1 MTASVFDLIRQY
13 DLDPKKS
20 LGQNF
25 LVDETHLARIAAAA
39 DLTPEDTVLEIGPGL
54 GVLTRHLAEQAG
66 HVVAVE
72 LDDRLIP
79 ILRHRFADQPN
90 VRFVHA
96 DILAVD
102 VADLLT
108 EDATEDSDGR
118 KTEDEPNAT
127 SSASSASET
136 VDFVD
141 ATRITDHESRL
152 LPITNPQSPITSYK
166 VVANLP
172 YYITSAVLRHLLEA
186 PQPPTLAV
194 VMVQREVAKRIVA
207 GPGDMSLLAIGVQFY
222 AVPKIVQKVPA
233 GAFHPRP
240 KVDSAVLRLDVRPQP
255 AVADVD
261 PVRYFD
267 VVRAG
272 FGQKRKQLLN
282 SLSSGL
288 STSKEVIRARLEA
301 AQIDPQRRAE
311 TLSLQEWGALTRA
324 LYP

>member
-39 DLTPEDTVLEIGPGL
+39 DLTPADTVLEIGPGL

-66 HVVAVE
+66 YVVAVE

-79 ILRHRFADQPN
+79 ILRQRFANQPN

-96 DILAVD
+96 DILAVK

-108 EDATEDSDGR
+108 EDATRNSQL
-118 KTEDEPNAT
+118 
-127 SSASSASET
+127 
-136 VDFVD
+136 
-141 ATRITDHESRL
+141 ATRPS
-152 LPITNPQSPITSYK
+152 PVPSPQSIPNYK

-172 YYITSAVLRHLLEA
+172 YYITSAVLRHLLESA
-186 PQPPTLAV
+186 QPPTLAV
-194 VMVQREVAKRIVA
+194 VMVQREVAQRIVA
-207 GPGDMSLLAIGVQFY
+207 GPGEMSLLAVGVRFY

-288 STSKEVIRARLEA
+288 SQPKDAIRAALEA
-301 AQIDPQRRAE
+301 AGIDPQRRAE
-311 TLSLQEWGALTRA
+311 TLSLAEWGALTKA

>member
-1 MTASVFDLIRQY
+1 MTNSTVFDLIRRY
-13 DLDPKKS
+13 DLDPKRS

-39 DLTPEDTVLEIGPGL
+39 DLTPDDTVLEVGPGL

-66 HVVAVE
+66 RVIAVE

-79 ILRHRFADQPN
+79 VLEERFADQPN

-96 DILAVD
+96 DILEVEPAALMQT
-102 VADLLT
+102 ADGGRQT
-108 EDATEDSDGR
+108 ADG
-118 KTEDEPNAT
+118 EPQTA
-127 SSASSASET
+127 
-136 VDFVD
+136 DR
-141 ATRITDHESRL
+141 ATRNS
-152 LPITNPQSPITSYK
+152 QSAIRNSPPAIPYK

-186 PQPPTLAV
+186 EQPPTLAV
-194 VMVQREVAKRIVA
+194 VMVQREVAQRIVA
-207 GPGDMSLLAIGVQFY
+207 KPGDMSLLAVSVQFY
-222 AVPKIVQKVPA
+222 AEPKIVNKVPA
-233 GAFHPRP
+233 GAFYPRP

-255 AVADVD
+255 AVPDVD
-261 PVRYFD
+261 REHFFN

-288 STSKEVIRARLEA
+288 ALPKEKVQAILEA
-301 AQIDPQRRAE
+301 AGIDPRRRAE
-311 TLSLQEWGALTRA
+311 TLSLDEWGILAKKMTPL
-324 LYP
+324 